1 MLDRATV
8 DSLFPPD
15 LPEPAEWE
23 QRYPARTLPE
33 GAEVTRFGPSPTG
46 FVHIGGLYTAMVS
59 RDLAHAGGGPF
70 LLRIEDTDRSR
81 EIAGADAQFA
91 RTFAA
96 FGLEPDEGD
105 LEGEGVP
112 GGAYGPYRQ
121 SQRAAIYA
129 SYARELLRTGHA
141 YPDFA
146 TREEL
151 AEITEAQR
159 TLKLPT
165 GYYGRWAPWRDAD
178 DGEVQRRLEAGDPYV
193 VRFRSEGRVGERTSF
208 VDRLRGRVEA
218 EDNHNDVVILK
229 TSAIEAEGGVRL
241 PTYHFAHAVDD
252 HLMRTTLVVRTEE
265 WLSSVPVHRQL
276 FAALGFPPVDYA
288 HLAPL
293 MKQEGSSRRKLSK
306 RKDDEASVDFY
317 LAAGYPP
324 GAVLYYLRG
333 LANGRL
339 AELPLTQAL
348 AEPLR
353 LDEFGLAG
361 PLVDVVKLADV
372 SADHIATL
380 PGVEVLAG
388 VRAWALEYDPELVAV
403 LDANPALAAA
413 AVDVERVDTDNPRK
427 DLARWSDFRAAYGFF
442 FPELFTDV
450 TDPADERL
458 GGLDPALVRA
468 VAADLA
474 EGYAHEGDQPTW
486 FAQIREL
493 AARHGFAPNPKTY
506 KKDPDAYPGMLR
518 DAANVIR
525 VAATGAQRSPD
536 LYEVTRALGADEVMR
551 RLRALGGG
559 RA

>member
-1 MLDRATV
+1 MLDRDVV
-8 DSLFPPD
+8 DSLFPAD
-15 LPEPAEWE
+15 LPEPSEWE
-23 QRYPARTLPE
+23 RRYPARELPA

-46 FVHIGGLYTAMVS
+46 FVHVGGLYTAMVS
-59 RDLAHAGGGPF
+59 RDLAHSGDGVF
-70 LLRIEDTDRSR
+70 YLRIEDTDQTR

-91 RTFAA
+91 RAFAA

-105 LEGEGVP
+105 LDGRP

-121 SQRAAIYA
+121 SERAAIYA
-129 SYARELLRTGHA
+129 TYARELLRTGRA
-141 YPDFA
+141 YPCFA

-151 AEITEAQR
+151 AEITDAQR

-178 DGEVQRRLEAGDPYV
+178 DAEVQRRLEAGDPYV
-193 VRFRSEGRVGERTSF
+193 VRFRSEGRVGERVSF

-229 TSAIEAEGGVRL
+229 SSAAEAEGGSRL

-252 HLMRTTLVVRTEE
+252 HLMRTSLVVRTEE

-276 FAALGFPPVDYA
+276 FAALGFDPVDYA

-317 LAAGYPP
+317 LAAGYPVE
-324 GAVLYYLRG
+324 AVLYYLRG
-333 LANGRL
+333 LANARL
-339 AELPLTQAL
+339 AEMPLAEAL
-348 AEPLR
+348 ATPLR

-380 PGVEVLAG
+380 AGPEVLAR
-388 VRAWALEYDPELVAV
+388 VRAWSAEYDTEVVAV
-403 LDANPALAAA
+403 LDAHPDLAAR
-413 AVDVERVDTDNPRK
+413 AVDVERVDTDAPRK
-427 DLARWSDFRAAYGFF
+427 DLARWSDFRSAYGFF

-450 TDPADERL
+450 TNPADERL
-458 GGLDPALVRA
+458 GGLDPELVRTI
-468 VAADLA
+468 AADFA
-474 EGYAHEGDQPTW
+474 DRYVHSGDQPTW
-486 FAQIREL
+486 FQQVRDL
-493 AARHGFAPNPKTY
+493 AARHGFAPNPKAY

-518 DAANVIR
+518 DAANVLR
-525 VAATGAQRSPD
+525 VAVTGAQRSPD
-536 LYEVTRALGADEVMR
+536 LYEVTRALGAAEVVR
-551 RLRALGGG
+551 RLRALT
-559 RA
+559 

>member
-15 LPEPAEWE
+15 LPEPAQWE
-23 QRYPARTLPE
+23 QRYPARELPA

-46 FVHIGGLYTAMVS
+46 FVHVGGLYTAMAS
-59 RDLAHAGGGPF
+59 RDLAHADGGVF
-70 LLRIEDTDRSR
+70 YLRIEDTDQTR

-91 RTFAA
+91 RAFAA
-96 FGLEPDEGD
+96 LGLEPDEGD
-105 LEGEGVP
+105 LDGRP

-121 SQRAAIYA
+121 SERAAIYA
-129 SYARELLRTGHA
+129 TYARELLRTGRA
-141 YPDFA
+141 YPCFA

-178 DGEVQRRLEAGDPYV
+178 EGEVQRRLEAGDPYV
-193 VRFRSEGRVGERTSF
+193 VRFRSEGLVGERVAFT
-208 VDRLRGRVEA
+208 DRLRGRVEA

-229 TSAIEAEGGVRL
+229 TSAVEAEGSSRL

-276 FAALGFPPVDYA
+276 FAALEFDPVDYA

-317 LAAGYPP
+317 LAAGYPVE
-324 GAVLYYLRG
+324 AVLYYLRG
-333 LANGRL
+333 LANARL
-339 AELPLTQAL
+339 AELPLAEAL
-348 AEPLR
+348 ATPLR

-361 PLVDVVKLADV
+361 PLVDVVKLADLA
-372 SADHIATL
+372 ADHIATL
-380 PGVEVLAG
+380 PGPEVLTR
-388 VRAWALEYDPELVAV
+388 VRAWAAEYDTEVGTV
-403 LDANPALAAA
+403 LDAHPDLAARA
-413 AVDVERVDTDNPRK
+413 IDVERVDTDAPRK
-427 DLARWSDFRAAYGFF
+427 DLAKWSDFRSAYGFF

-458 GGLDPALVRA
+458 GGLDPELVA
-468 VAADLA
+468 TVAADFA
-474 EGYAHEGDQPTW
+474 DRYVHDGDQPTW
-486 FAQIREL
+486 FQQVRDL
-493 AARHGFAPNPKTY
+493 ATRHGFAPNPKTY

-518 DAANVIR
+518 DAANVLR
-525 VAATGAQRSPD
+525 VAVTGAGRSPD
-536 LYEVTRALGADEVMR
+536 LYEVTRALGADEVLR
-551 RLRALGGG
+551 RIRALT
-559 RA
+559 AA